1 MDFTFAITSFITIFV
16 VVGAPESVAIFLTLT
31 KGMEKQRIRHTA
43 LKSCVTAL
51 AVLSVFTLF
60 GNNILTFFGITVAAF
75 QVAGGI
81 ILFFIGFAMIR
92 IIRARVITTP
102 EEEDESEKKEDISI
116 VPMAVPI
123 LAGPASITT
132 VMVLSSRMTGW
143 ESKVVVLGGSLLTMI
158 IAFLLLTFADSVQRV
173 FGRTGMNILERV
185 MGLILCVMAA
195 QFVIDGVRQ
204 ALLR

>member
-1 MDFTFAITSFITIFV
+1 MNYTFAITSFITIFV

-31 KGMEKQRIRHTA
+31 KGMDPRKARKTA

-51 AVLSVFTLF
+51 LVLSVFTLF
-60 GNNILTFFGITVAAF
+60 GDSILKFFGITVEAF
-75 QVAGGI
+75 QIAGGI

-102 EEEDESEKKEDISI
+102 EEEDEGEKKEDISI
-116 VPMAVPI
+116 VPMAIPI

-132 VMVLSSRMTGW
+132 VMVLSADTPGW
-143 ESKVVVLGGSLLTMI
+143 ESKMVILAGSFLTMLI
-158 IAFLLLTFADSVQRV
+158 SFILLSWAETVQRV

-195 QFVIDGVRQ
+195 QFIIDGIKN
-204 ALLR
+204 ALS

>member
-31 KGMEKQRIRHTA
+31 KGMERQKVRHTA
-43 LKSCVTAL
+43 LKSCLTAL

-60 GNNILTFFGITVAAF
+60 GNNILTFFGVTVAAF

-143 ESKVVVLGGSLLTMI
+143 EAKVVVLGGSLLTI
-158 IAFLLLTFADSVQRV
+158 TIAFLLLSFAENVQRV

-195 QFVIDGVRQ
+195 QFVIDGVKQ
-204 ALLR
+204 ALL

>member
-1 MDFTFAITSFITIFV
+1 MDSTFAITSFVTIFV

-31 KGMEKQRIRHTA
+31 KGMERQKVRHTA
-43 LKSCVTAL
+43 RKSCITAL

-60 GNNILTFFGITVAAF
+60 GNNILAFFGVTVAAF

-102 EEEDESEKKEDISI
+102 EEEDESEKKQDISI

-143 ESKVVVLGGSLLTMI
+143 EAKVVVLGGSLLTMI
-158 IAFLLLTFADSVQRV
+158 IAFLLLSFAENVQRV

-195 QFVIDGVRQ
+195 QFVIDGIKG
-204 ALLR
+204 ALL

>member
-1 MDFTFAITSFITIFV
+1 MDFTFAITSFVTIFV

-31 KGMEKQRIRHTA
+31 KGMERQKVRYTA
-43 LKSCVTAL
+43 LKSCLTAL

-60 GNNILTFFGITVAAF
+60 GNNILTFFGVTVAAF

-102 EEEDESEKKEDISI
+102 EEEDESEKKDDISI

-158 IAFLLLTFADSVQRV
+158 IAFLLLSFAENVQRV

-195 QFVIDGVRQ
+195 QFVIDGVKQ
-204 ALLR
+204 ALL

>member
-31 KGMEKQRIRHTA
+31 KGMDRHKVRRTA
-43 LKSCVTAL
+43 LKSCVTAV

-60 GNNILTFFGITVAAF
+60 GDNILSFFGITVAAF

-102 EEEDESEKKEDISI
+102 EEEDESEKKDDISI

-132 VMVLSSRMTGW
+132 VMVLSSRMAGW
-143 ESKVVVLGGSLLTMI
+143 EAKVVVLGGSLLTMI
-158 IAFLLLTFADSVQRV
+158 IAFLLLSFAENVQRL

-195 QFVIDGVRQ
+195 QFVIDGVKQ
-204 ALLR
+204 ALV

>member
-1 MDFTFAITSFITIFV
+1 MNFTFAITAFVTIFV

-31 KGMEKQRIRHTA
+31 KGMERQKVKITA
-43 LKSCVTAL
+43 LRSCVTAL
-51 AVLSVFTLF
+51 AVLSIFTLF
-60 GNNILTFFGITVAAF
+60 GDNILNFFGITVAAF

-116 VPMAVPI
+116 VPMAIPI

-132 VMVLSSRMTGW
+132 VMVLSSRMPGW
-143 ESKVVVLGGSLLTMI
+143 EAKVVVLGGSLITMI
-158 IAFLLLTFADSVQRV
+158 IAFLLLSFAENVQHV
-173 FGRTGMNILERV
+173 FGKTGMNILERV

-195 QFVIDGVRQ
+195 QFVIDGVRG
-204 ALLR
+204 AFL

>member
-1 MDFTFAITSFITIFV
+1 VDFTFAITSFVTIFV

-31 KGMEKQRIRHTA
+31 KGMDRSKVRHTA

-51 AVLSVFTLF
+51 AVLPVSTLF
-60 GNNILTFFGITVAAF
+60 GNNNLTFFGVTVEAC

-92 IIRARVITTP
+92 IIRARVVTTP

-143 ESKVVVLGGSLLTMI
+143 EAKVIVLGGSLLPMV
-158 IAFLLLTFADSVQRV
+158 IAFLLLSFAENVQRV

-195 QFVIDGVRQ
+195 QFVIDGVKR
-204 ALLR
+204 ALL

>member
-31 KGMEKQRIRHTA
+31 KGMERQKVRHTA
-43 LKSCVTAL
+43 LRSCVTAL

-143 ESKVVVLGGSLLTMI
+143 EAKVVVLGGSLLTMI
-158 IAFLLLTFADSVQRV
+158 IAFLLLSFAENVQRV
-173 FGRTGMNILERV
+173 FGKTGMNILERV

-204 ALLR
+204 ALLQ

>member
-31 KGMEKQRIRHTA
+31 KGMEKQKIRHTA

-143 ESKVVVLGGSLLTMI
+143 ESKVVVLAGSLLTMI

-204 ALLR
+204 ALLP

>member
-1 MDFTFAITSFITIFV
+1 MDFTFAITSFVTIFV

-31 KGMEKQRIRHTA
+31 KGMERQKVRYTA
-43 LKSCVTAL
+43 LKSCLTAL

-60 GNNILTFFGITVAAF
+60 GNNILTFFGVTVAAF

-158 IAFLLLTFADSVQRV
+158 IAFLLLSFAENVQRI

-195 QFVIDGVRQ
+195 QFVIDGVKQ
-204 ALLR
+204 ALQ

>member
-1 MDFTFAITSFITIFV
+1 MDFTFAITSFVTIFV

-31 KGMEKQRIRHTA
+31 RGMERQKVRHTA
-43 LKSCVTAL
+43 LKSCLTAM

-132 VMVLSSRMTGW
+132 VMVLSSRMPGW
-143 ESKVVVLGGSLLTMI
+143 EAKIVVLVGSLLTMI
-158 IAFLLLTFADSVQRV
+158 IAFLLLSFAENVQRI

-195 QFVIDGVRQ
+195 QFVIDGVKK
-204 ALLR
+204 ALL

>member
-1 MDFTFAITSFITIFV
+1 MDFTFAITSFVTIFV

-31 KGMEKQRIRHTA
+31 KGMERQKVRMTA
-43 LKSCVTAL
+43 LRSCITAML
-51 AVLSVFTLF
+51 VLSVFTLF
-60 GNNILTFFGITVAAF
+60 GDVILRFFGITVAAF
-75 QVAGGI
+75 QVAGGV

-132 VMVLSSRMTGW
+132 VMVLSSRMAGW
-143 ESKVVVLGGSLLTMI
+143 EAKVVVLGGSLVTMI
-158 IAFLLLTFADSVQRV
+158 IAFLLLSFAESVQRV
-173 FGRTGMNILERV
+173 FGQTGMNILERV

-195 QFVIDGVRQ
+195 QFVIDGVRR
-204 ALLR
+204 AFF

>member
-31 KGMEKQRIRHTA
+31 KGMERHKVRHTA
-43 LKSCVTAL
+43 LKSCLTAL

-60 GNNILTFFGITVAAF
+60 GNNILTFFGVTVAAF
-75 QVAGGI
+75 QVAGGL

-143 ESKVVVLGGSLLTMI
+143 EAKVVVLGGSLLTMI
-158 IAFLLLTFADSVQRV
+158 IAFLLLSFAENVQRV

-195 QFVIDGVRQ
+195 QFVIDGLKK
-204 ALLR
+204 ALL

>member
-1 MDFTFAITSFITIFV
+1 MDFTFAITAFITIFV

-31 KGMEKQRIRHTA
+31 KGMERQKVRYTA

-132 VMVLSSRMTGW
+132 VMVLSSRTTGW
-143 ESKVVVLGGSLLTMI
+143 EAKVVVLGGSLLTMV
-158 IAFLLLTFADSVQRV
+158 IAFLLLSFAESVQRV

-195 QFVIDGVRQ
+195 QFVIDGLKR
-204 ALLR
+204 ALL

>member
-31 KGMEKQRIRHTA
+31 KGMEHQKVRHTA
-43 LKSCVTAL
+43 LKSCITAL

-132 VMVLSSRMTGW
+132 VMVLSSRMVGW
-143 ESKVVVLGGSLLTMI
+143 EAKVVVLGGSLLTMI
-158 IAFLLLTFADSVQRV
+158 IAFLLLSFAENVQRV

-195 QFVIDGVRQ
+195 QFVIDGLKR
-204 ALLR
+204 ALL

>member
-1 MDFTFAITSFITIFV
+1 MDFTFAITSFVTIFV

-31 KGMEKQRIRHTA
+31 KGMERQKVRYTA
-43 LKSCVTAL
+43 LKSCLTAL

-60 GNNILTFFGITVAAF
+60 GNNILTFFGVTVAAF

-158 IAFLLLTFADSVQRV
+158 IAFLLLSFAENVQRI

-195 QFVIDGVRQ
+195 QFVIDGVKQ
-204 ALLR
+204 ALL

>member
-31 KGMEKQRIRHTA
+31 KGMDRHKVRRTA
-43 LKSCVTAL
+43 LKSCVTAV

-60 GNNILTFFGITVAAF
+60 GDNILSFFGITVAAF

-102 EEEDESEKKEDISI
+102 EEEDESEKKDDISI

-132 VMVLSSRMTGW
+132 VMVLSSRMAGW
-143 ESKVVVLGGSLLTMI
+143 EAKIVVLGGSLLTMI
-158 IAFLLLTFADSVQRV
+158 IAFLLLSFAENVQRL

-195 QFVIDGVRQ
+195 QFVIDGLKQ
-204 ALLR
+204 ALL